1 MTIFAM
7 RILLVEDNLQL
18 SSWLG
23 RLLEGRNYV
32 VDRVFDASEADA
44 AAASFRYDLIILDLG
59 LPDQSGLEVL
69 QGLRR
74 RGDRTAVLILT
85 ASDGLAARVEGLD
98 CGADDY
104 LSKPFEVEEL
114 EARIRALLR
123 RSQGHVESV
132 IRFGQLSFDTTTRLF
147 AIGGEHLA
155 LTPRERAVLETLIH
169 RAGGVVSKE
178 VIAETIFGFN
188 EDSSPAAIEIYVHRL
203 RRKLKGAN
211 LEIATL
217 RGIGY
222 ALRGSDADRV

>member
-1 MTIFAM
+1 M

-18 SSWLG
+18 SNWLG
-23 RLLEGRNYV
+23 RLLEGRDYV
-32 VDRVFDASEADA
+32 VDRVFDASEAEA
-44 AAASFRYDLIILDLG
+44 AARGFKYDLIILDLG

-69 QGLRR
+69 RGLRR

-85 ASDGLAARVEGLD
+85 ASDGLAARVAGLD
-98 CGADDY
+98 SGADDY

-123 RSQGHVESV
+123 RAQGHAESV
-132 IRFGQLSFDTTTRLF
+132 VRFGQLSFDTITRLF
-147 AIGGEHLA
+147 SIGDEPLA
-155 LTPRERAVLETLIH
+155 LTPRERAVLATLIH

-178 VIAETIFGFN
+178 TIAETIFGFN
-188 EDSSPAAIEIYVHRL
+188 EDGNPAAVEVYVHRL
-203 RRKLKGAN
+203 RRKLKGAK

-222 ALRGSDADRV
+222 ALRGSDADLV